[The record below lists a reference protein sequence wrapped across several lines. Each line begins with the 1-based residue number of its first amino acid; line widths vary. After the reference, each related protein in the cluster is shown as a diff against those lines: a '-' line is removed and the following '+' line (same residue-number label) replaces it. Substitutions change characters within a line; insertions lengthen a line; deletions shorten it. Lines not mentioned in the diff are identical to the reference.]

1 MPAKPPKQRLD
12 LLLVERG
19 LFESREKAQRAIL
32 AGQVYLGTALADKVG
47 HKVPADAQ
55 LVVKGRDKY
64 VGRGGYKL
72 EGALDHFGVDPAALV
87 CLDIGSSTGGFTD
100 CLLQRGARLVYAIDV
115 GTNQLAYRIREDARV
130 IVRENTN
137 ARYLEPTDFPET
149 PALVVGDLSFISL
162 TLILPAALR
171 VAAPGARFLML
182 IKPQFELRR
191 EQIGKGGIV
200 RDPALHAEAV
210 EKIRAFTESTGGA
223 LRWLGVTDSP
233 ITGTDGNREFL
244 CHLEKSVEQ
253 RERDK

>member
-1 MPAKPPKQRLD
+1 MPTPKTAKQRLD

-19 LFESREKAQRAIL
+19 LFESREKAQRSIL
-32 AGQVYLGTALADKVG
+32 AGQVYLGTTLADKVG
-47 HKVPADAQ
+47 AKVPVDAE

-72 EGALDHFGVDPAALV
+72 EGALDEFGIDPEGLV

-100 CLLQRGARLVYAIDV
+100 CLLQRGARLVYDIDV
-115 GTNQLAYRIREDARV
+115 GTNQLAYKIREDPRV

-137 ARYLEPTDFPET
+137 ARYLEPVDFPEV
-149 PALVVGDLSFISL
+149 PQLVVADVSFISL
-162 TLILPAALR
+162 TLILPAAMR
-171 VAAPGARFLML
+171 VSGVGARFVML

-200 RDPALHAEAV
+200 REEALHLEAV
-210 EKIRAFTESTGGA
+210 NKIRAFCENTQGA
-223 LRWLGVTDSP
+223 LNFMSYCDSP

-244 CHLEKSVEQ
+244 CLLQKSV
-253 RERDK
+253 